1 MIDKLDE
8 QLKGDLT
15 DSQREEL
22 KKERAL
28 ARKQETTFNALRD
41 GIQGLQEGFKKIGDI
56 ETGIPVTLGRLAILS
71 SDTIIN

>member
-22 KKERAL
+22 KKERF
-28 ARKQETTFNALRD
+28 ARENKKQ
-41 GIQGLQEGFKKIGDI
+41 
-56 ETGIPVTLGRLAILS
+56 LS
-71 SDTIIN
+71 TH